1 MIIRKAAIGDALSM
15 IKLHERS
22 VLELCR
28 DDYTLKQLKD
38 WLSQSTLEKYQVRLE
53 RHRSYIAEHDGQ
65 MIAFV
70 RWNPET
76 NELCSIFVDPDFV
89 RQGIA
94 TELMEIAYED
104 AISHGVKDLWL
115 DASLN
120 AVLFYEA
127 IGWDYVELSSHGPLQ
142 GVRMTKQLPT
152 GTREINA
159 DL

>member
-1 MIIRKAAIGDALSM
+1 MIIREAAVDDALSM
-15 IKLHERS
+15 MKLHERS

-28 DDYTLKQLKD
+28 EHYTLEQLKD
-38 WLSQSTLEKYQVRLE
+38 WLCQSTVEKYQVRLE
-53 RHRSYIAEHDGQ
+53 RHRSYVAEHDGQ
-65 MIAFV
+65 MIAYV

-89 RQGIA
+89 RQGLA

-115 DASLN
+115 DASLS
-120 AVLFYEA
+120 AVPFYEA
-127 IGWDYVELSSHGPLQ
+127 IGWNYVELSSHGPLE
-142 GVRMTKQLPT
+142 GVRMAKKLPT

>member
-1 MIIRKAAIGDALSM
+1 MLIREATIGDALSM

-28 DDYTLKQLKD
+28 DDYPLKQLKD
-38 WLSQSTLEKYQVRLE
+38 WVSQSTLEKYQVRLE
-53 RHRSYIAEHDGQ
+53 RHRSYIAEHEGKL
-65 MIAFV
+65 IAYV

-104 AISHGVKDLWL
+104 ARSYGVKDL
-115 DASLN
+115 
-120 AVLFYEA
+120 
-127 IGWDYVELSSHGPLQ
+127 
-142 GVRMTKQLPT
+142 
-152 GTREINA
+152 
-159 DL
+159 

>member
-1 MIIRKAAIGDALSM
+1 VIIREATVGDALSM
-15 IKLHERS
+15 MRLHERS

-28 DDYTLKQLKD
+28 DDYTPEQLKD
-38 WLSQSTLEKYQVRLE
+38 WVSQSTLEKYKVRLE
-53 RHRSYIAEHDGQ
+53 NHRSYIAERDGK

-76 NELCSIFVDPDFV
+76 NELCSIFVDPGFT

-104 AISHGVKDLWL
+104 ARSYGVKDLWL

-120 AVLFYEA
+120 AVPFYKA
-127 IGWDYVELSSHGPLQ
+127 IGWDYVGLSTHGPLE
-142 GVRMTKQLPT
+142 GVRMTKQLPHRNK
-152 GTREINA
+152 REI
-159 DL
+159 